1 VVAVLLD
8 DHDFPPSLVLGV
20 GRRAVDL
27 SGAMAYVMEEI
38 DWRNSQLSWGP
49 QSAILQLRAFCGVQR
64 IQSVIQCGACT

>member
-38 DWRNSQLSWGP
+38 DWRIRN
-49 QSAILQLRAFCGVQR
+49 
-64 IQSVIQCGACT
+64 